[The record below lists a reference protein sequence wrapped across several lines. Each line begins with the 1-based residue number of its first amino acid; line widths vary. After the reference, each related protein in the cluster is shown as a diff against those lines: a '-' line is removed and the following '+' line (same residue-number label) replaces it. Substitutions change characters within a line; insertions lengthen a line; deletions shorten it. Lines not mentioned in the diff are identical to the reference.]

1 MEKEGYPRDVAAAVV
16 AGASIKGPIGPLS
29 IMFIFYGI
37 VVETDGAPISRLLL
51 SGVMAE
57 ILLFFAQAATV
68 YVVVR
73 RMGFFHKRPFAGW
86 GAVGRSG
93 VVALP
98 VLIVPFVILG
108 GILSGVFTPT
118 ESGAAAVVVA
128 LGLALF
134 WYASLSPRDLPR
146 VLTLAGIDT
155 GIVMLLVGDS
165 AILAKV
171 LQSNSFGD
179 QLASFFTGIT
189 DNKYVFLLLVN
200 LLLLAVGIFVEPLP
214 ALAIF
219 APFLAVIAV
228 GTFGVDPT
236 QFGLIMVF
244 NLVLAL
250 IHPPL
255 GLVIFLVSSL
265 AKVSVER
272 LSIMILPWL
281 AVSLVVLFLVT
292 YLPSQVVL
300 ALANLLQ

>member
-1 MEKEGYPRDVAAAVV
+1 M
-16 AGASIKGPIGPLS
+16 
-29 IMFIFYGI
+29 
-37 VVETDGAPISRLLL
+37 
-51 SGVMAE
+51 
-57 ILLFFAQAATV
+57 
-68 YVVVR
+68 
-73 RMGFFHKRPFAGW
+73 
-86 GAVGRSG
+86 
-93 VVALP
+93 
-98 VLIVPFVILG
+98 
-108 GILSGVFTPT
+108 
-118 ESGAAAVVVA
+118 
-128 LGLALF
+128 
-134 WYASLSPRDLPR
+134 
-146 VLTLAGIDT
+146 LTLAGIDT

-292 YLPSQVVL
+292 YLPADVVL
-300 ALANLLQ
+300 ALSNLIEN